1 MSHFET
7 YIHFY
12 SSFSSKAYQQFLGD
26 QPFLLS
32 STHIHT

>member
-12 SSFSSKAYQQFLGD
+12 SSFSSQAYD
-26 QPFLLS
+26 KLLS
-32 STHIHT
+32 IAKEERKI